1 MHSIL
6 MYAGLLVKY
15 IIVSLVV
22 GFIVGIFSRTI
33 GLIVFVVLLLGS
45 FLAAKDDVKK
55 KMVEEEMR
63 GFDEQM
69 KLTRRRLQ

>member
-1 MHSIL
+1 

>member
-1 MHSIL
+1 

-69 KLTRRRLQ
+69 KLTRRSLQ

>member
-69 KLTRRRLQ
+69 KLTRRSLQ